1 MLAPSG
7 IIRSKQH
14 LSIFPTETIVH
25 RNSHHHQVVCL
36 VSNAPGNHTQAAHI
50 RRGTSRYMAARYKLK
65 QQNPEQQGQLAIIIK
80 PQTKQPTYIVDAA
93 II

>member
-1 MLAPSG
+1 
-7 IIRSKQH
+7 
-14 LSIFPTETIVH
+14 
-25 RNSHHHQVVCL
+25 
-36 VSNAPGNHTQAAHI
+36 
-50 RRGTSRYMAARYKLK
+50 MAARYKLK